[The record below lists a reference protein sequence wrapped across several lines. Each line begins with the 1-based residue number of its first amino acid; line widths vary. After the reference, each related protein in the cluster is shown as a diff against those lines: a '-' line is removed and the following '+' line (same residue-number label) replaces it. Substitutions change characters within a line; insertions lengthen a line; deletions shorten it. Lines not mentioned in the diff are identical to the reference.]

1 MTRFAA
7 RSVQLHDAS
16 SAIVSVTADNLS
28 LTDWYAYCV
37 MLASEIGGTME
48 ASPRVADAVQR
59 LKGIFL
65 EMPGTQLSM
74 ADATRLSGLERPVCR
89 IVLEALEESHF
100 LKRRRDG
107 VFMRQTPDSVDR

>member
-1 MTRFAA
+1 M
-7 RSVQLHDAS
+7 DA
-16 SAIVSVTADNLS
+16 T
-28 LTDWYAYCV
+28 
-37 MLASEIGGTME
+37 
-48 ASPRVADAVQR
+48 PRVVDAVRR

-65 EMPGTQLSM
+65 EMPGTELSM

-107 VFMRQTPDSVDR
+107 VFMRQTPGSVDR

>member
-1 MTRFAA
+1 M
-7 RSVQLHDAS
+7 DA
-16 SAIVSVTADNLS
+16 T
-28 LTDWYAYCV
+28 
-37 MLASEIGGTME
+37 
-48 ASPRVADAVQR
+48 PRVIDALQR

-89 IVLEALEESHF
+89 VVLQALEDSQF

-107 VFMRQTPDSVDR
+107 IFMRWSPDAVDR